1 MNGQT
6 RPLRICYF
14 GIYDPEFC
22 RNNVYRKGL
31 IENGATV
38 IECNDRSRGLKKYFH
53 LFQKH
58 WRIRNDYDVMIVG
71 YPGYIMVPFARLI
84 TRKPIIF
91 DALCSFYEA
100 QIISRDAYAGIP
112 FRITYVR
119 FVDWMANTFSDKIL
133 VETDAQRRYYEK
145 ELSVREGKCVPVF
158 IGVDEESFFYDPQ
171 VKKNKEF
178 TVFFRGRLTIEAGF
192 RHIIEAARLLEN
204 EPIIFKAVGFGFGPV
219 VEDIKMRLEQ
229 YNLKNFTLVEHQMPI
244 DELRCAMGASQVSL
258 GQFED
263 NERISR
269 TIPHKA
275 FESLAMR
282 LPYITA
288 RMSENAGI
296 TELCIDKENCVFVKP
311 ADPVDLAEKIKL
323 LANDAKLQAN
333 LAERGFETHQSRFTS
348 RVLGGEVLA
357 VAEELMGVRRA

>member
-1 MNGQT
+1 MNKET
-6 RPLRICYF
+6 LSLRICYF

-22 RNNVYRKGL
+22 RNKVYRKGL

-38 IECNDRSRGLKKYFH
+38 IECNDRSRGLLKYFR

-71 YPGYIMVPFARLI
+71 YPGYIMVPFARLL

-112 FRITYVR
+112 FRVVYVR
-119 FVDWMANTFSDKIL
+119 FIDWMANTFADKIL

-145 ELSVREGKCVPVF
+145 ELGMREGKCTRVF
-158 IGVDEESFFYDPQ
+158 IGVDEGAFFYDPQ
-171 VKKNKEF
+171 VKKNEEF

-192 RHIIEAARLLEN
+192 KHIIEAARLLEN
-204 EPIIFKAVGFGFGPV
+204 EPILFKAVGFGFGPV
-219 VEDIKMRLEQ
+219 VTDIRERLLN
-229 YNLKNFTLVEHQMPI
+229 YRLKNFTLLEHQMPI
-244 DELRCAMGASQVSL
+244 DDLRVAMGAAHVSL
-258 GQFED
+258 GQFEA
-263 NERISR
+263 NERLSR
-269 TIPHKA
+269 TMPHKA

-288 RMSENAGI
+288 RTSEDAGI
-296 TELCIDKENCVFVKP
+296 TELFVDRENCLFVKP
-311 ADPVDLAEKIKL
+311 ADPADLAAKIKM
-323 LANDAKLQAN
+323 LAGDAMLQAKL
-333 LAERGFETHQSRFTS
+333 AENGFKTYQSRFTS
-348 RVLGGEVLA
+348 RVLGRDVLA
-357 VAEELMGVRRA
+357 IVRELTNA

>member
-1 MNGQT
+1 MNEQIK
-6 RPLRICYF
+6 PLRICYF

-22 RNNVYRKGL
+22 RNKVYRKGL

-38 IECNDRSRGLKKYFH
+38 IECNDRSRGFKKYFR

-58 WRIRNDYDVMIVG
+58 WQIRNDYDVMIVG

-112 FRITYVR
+112 FRVAYVR
-119 FVDWMANTFSDKIL
+119 FIDWMANTFADKIL
-133 VETDAQRRYYEK
+133 VETDAQRHYYEK
-145 ELSVREGKCVPVF
+145 ELGVQEGKCVRVF
-158 IGVDEESFFYDPQ
+158 IGVDEKSFFYDPQ
-171 VKKNKEF
+171 IKKSEEF

-192 RHIIEAARLLEN
+192 KYIIEAARLLEN
-204 EPIIFKAVGFGFGPV
+204 EPIVFKAVGFGFGPV
-219 VEDIKMRLEQ
+219 VADIKERFER
-229 YNLKNFTLVEHQMPI
+229 YKLKNFTLTEQQMPV
-244 DELRCAMGASQVSL
+244 DTLRSAMGAAHVSL

-263 NERISR
+263 NERLSR

-288 RMSENAGI
+288 CASDDAGT
-296 TELCIDKENCVFVKP
+296 TELLKDGENCLFVKP
-311 ADPVDLAEKIKL
+311 ADPADLVEKIKM
-323 LANDAKLQAN
+323 LAGDMQLQAKL
-333 LAERGFETHQSRFTS
+333 AENGFKTYQTHFTA
-348 RVLGGEVLA
+348 RVLGREVYA
-357 VAEELMGVRRA
+357 IARELMIARR

>member
-1 MNGQT
+1 MNEQVQ
-6 RPLRICYF
+6 PLRICYF

-22 RNNVYRKGL
+22 RNKVYRKGL

-38 IECNDRSRGLKKYFH
+38 IECNDRSRGFAKYFS
-53 LFQKH
+53 LFKKH

-100 QIISRDAYAGIP
+100 QIISRNAYAGIP
-112 FRITYVR
+112 FRMVYVR
-119 FVDWMANTFSDKIL
+119 LVDWMANTFADKIL

-145 ELSVREGKCVPVF
+145 DLGVRKGKCVRVF
-158 IGVDEESFFYDPQ
+158 IGVDEEDFFYDPS
-171 VKKNKEF
+171 VKKNEEF

-192 RHIIEAARLLEN
+192 KYIIEAARLLEH

-219 VEDIKMRLEQ
+219 TTDIKERLER
-229 YNLKNFTLVEHQMPI
+229 YKLKNFTLIEQQMPI
-244 DELRCAMGASQVSL
+244 DALRSAMGASHVSL

-263 NERISR
+263 NERLSR

-275 FESLAMR
+275 FESLSMR

-288 RMSENAGI
+288 RMSEDSGI
-296 TELCIDKENCVFVKP
+296 TELFTDGANCLFVKT
-311 ADPVDLAEKIKL
+311 ADPADLAEKIKM
-323 LANDAKLQAN
+323 LAGNAKMQAE
-333 LAERGFETHQSRFTS
+333 LAENGFKTYQTRFTS
-348 RVLGGEVLA
+348 RILGEEVLA
-357 VAEELMGVRRA
+357 VAQELMRGRA

>member
-1 MNGQT
+1 MNKEV
-6 RPLRICYF
+6 PSLRICYF

-22 RNNVYRKGL
+22 RNKVYRKGL

-38 IECNDRSRGLKKYFH
+38 IECNDRSRGLLKYFR

-71 YPGYIMVPFARLI
+71 YPGYIMVPFARLL

-112 FRITYVR
+112 FRVAYIR
-119 FVDWMANTFSDKIL
+119 FIDWMANTFADKIL
-133 VETDAQRRYYEK
+133 VETDAQRRYYEN
-145 ELSVREGKCVPVF
+145 ELGVHTGKCVPVF
-158 IGVDEESFFYDPQ
+158 IGVDEESFFYDSQ
-171 VKKNKEF
+171 VKKNEEF

-204 EPIIFKAVGFGFGPV
+204 EPIVFKAVGFGFGPV
-219 VEDIKMRLEQ
+219 VTDIRERLLS
-229 YNLKNFTLVEHQMPI
+229 YKLKNFTLIEHQVPI
-244 DELRCAMGASQVSL
+244 DDLRVALGATHVSL
-258 GQFED
+258 GQFEA
-263 NERISR
+263 NERLSR

-275 FESLAMR
+275 FESLSMR

-288 RMSENAGI
+288 RTNEEAGI
-296 TELCIDKENCVFVKP
+296 TELFTDGENCLFVRP
-311 ADPVDLAEKIKL
+311 ADPADLAAKIKML
-323 LANDAKLQAN
+323 ISNTKLREQLSEN
-333 LAERGFETHQSRFTS
+333 GFETYQTRFTS
-348 RVLGGEVLA
+348 RILGGEVLA
-357 VAEELMGVRRA
+357 IARELTNA